1 MAKSVSMLTEF
12 FGHYDPMS
20 IDEYIKLGGF
30 EALKSITKAEKTTT
44 IETIKDSG
52 LRGRGGAGYPTGIK
66 LEQSAAVPGDQK
78 VVICNA
84 DEGEPGT
91 FKDREFL
98 KLDPFKVIEGMI
110 MCAFLMGGTKG
121 YMYIREEYKHLHH
134 ISINAVE
141 QARSKGFLGEDIL
154 GTGMNF
160 DIRVFSGAGA
170 YVCGEGG
177 ALIESIE
184 GKQGK
189 PRRKP
194 PYTKERGLWQLP
206 TLVINVETLAA
217 MPTIINHGAAE
228 YASMAYGNSK
238 GTKVISLS
246 GKVNNPGAYE
256 VVFGTTFNEI
266 INNLGGGMRDGST
279 PNFLQVG
286 GASGPIVPA
295 DKFDLKLCY
304 QELQENGF
312 DVGSGAI
319 VVADQTTSLPEYLH
333 TVYEFF
339 EDESCGKCTP
349 CREGN
354 RQIVKLIN
362 NIFRGEGGQNDLD
375 LAIRYATHMKESS
388 FCGLGKTAPAPLLTA
403 VKSMHNS
410 IIK

>member
-1 MAKSVSMLTEF
+1 MAKSVRMLTEF
-12 FGHYDPMS
+12 FGKYDPMS
-20 IDEYIKLGGF
+20 IDEYIGLGGF
-30 EALKSITKAEKTTT
+30 KALESVVKADKEAT
-44 IETIKDSG
+44 IDTIKESG
-52 LRGRGGAGYPTGIK
+52 LRGRGGAGYPTGVK
-66 LEQSAAVPGDQK
+66 LEQSAAVLGDEK

-91 FKDREFL
+91 FKDRQFLEF
-98 KLDPFKVIEGMI
+98 DPFKIIEGMI
-110 MCAFLMGGTKG
+110 ISAFLMGGTEG
-121 YMYIREEYKHLHH
+121 YMYVREEYAHLHP
-134 ISINAVE
+134 ISINAVD
-141 QARSKGFLGEDIL
+141 QARAKGFLGENIL

-194 PYTKERGLWQLP
+194 PYTKQRGLWQLP

-217 MPTIINHGAAE
+217 IPTIISHGATE
-228 YASMAYGNSK
+228 YANMGCADSK

-256 VVFGTTFNEI
+256 VSFGITFNEI
-266 INNLGGGMRDGST
+266 INDLGGGMRDGST
-279 PNFLQVG
+279 PHFLQIG
-286 GASGPIVPA
+286 GASGPIIPA

-304 QELQENGF
+304 QELWDNGF

-319 VVADQTTSLPEYLH
+319 VIADQTTDLAEYLH

-354 RQIVKLIN
+354 RQIVRLLA
-362 NIFRGEGGQNDLD
+362 NIIHGDGGQKDLD
-375 LAIRYATHMKESS
+375 LAVRFANHMKGTS
-388 FCGLGKTAPAPLLTA
+388 FCGLGKTAPSPLLAA
-403 VKSMHNS
+403 VKQMNDE
-410 IIK
+410 ILE

>member
-1 MAKSVSMLTEF
+1 MAKTVSMLTEF
-12 FGHYDPMS
+12 FGKYDPMS
-20 IDEYIKLGGF
+20 IEAYMDLGGF
-30 EALKSITKAEKTTT
+30 KALEEVVKSNKEDT
-44 IETIKDSG
+44 IEIIKASG
-52 LRGRGGAGYPTGIK
+52 LRGRGGAGYPTGVK
-66 LEQSAAVPGDQK
+66 LEQSAAVPGDRK

-91 FKDREFL
+91 FKDRQFLEF
-98 KLDPFKVIEGMI
+98 DPFKIVEGMV
-110 MCAFLMGGTKG
+110 MSAFLMGGTEG
-121 YMYIREEYKHLHH
+121 YIYIREEYAHLHH
-134 ISINAVE
+134 LSINAVE
-141 QARSKGFLGEDIL
+141 KAREKGFLGNNIL
-154 GTGMNF
+154 GSGMSF

-194 PYTKERGLWQLP
+194 PYTKQCGLWQLP

-217 MPTIINHGAAE
+217 LPTIINHGADE
-228 YASMAYGNSK
+228 YAGMGCADSK

-246 GKVNNPGAYE
+246 GKVNKPGAYE
-256 VVFGTTFNEI
+256 VAFGITLNEI
-266 INNLGGGMRDGST
+266 INDLGGGMRDGST
-279 PNFLQVG
+279 PNFLQIG
-286 GASGPIVPA
+286 GASGPIIPA
-295 DKFDLKLCY
+295 DKFNLKLCY
-304 QELQENGF
+304 QELWDNGF

-319 VVADQTTSLPEYLH
+319 VVADQTTDLADYLH

-354 RQIVKLIN
+354 RQIVILLHKVAH
-362 NIFRGEGGQNDLD
+362 GTGSQKDLD
-375 LAIRYATHMKESS
+375 LAVRFANHMKGTS

-403 VKSMHNS
+403 VKNMNS
-410 IIK
+410 DLLK